1 MRHYKSIAPITE
13 PDEVIETSWGDS
25 EPGVTMLDGFGR
37 CPCCGTDF
45 SAYVGL
51 YHCLRCSEGE

>member
-1 MRHYKSIAPITE
+1 MNQTFPSVIKTE
-13 PDEVIETSWGDS
+13 TEVEETSWGDT

-45 SAYVGL
+45 SAYAGL